1 MRAAIS
7 SVTVCSGETN
17 TISAQNRI
25 AKADPAS
32 SALPQRRSQSASPVA
47 REKPVPMIGFISGE
61 SSMAPIT
68 TAGDDSSRPRM
79 AMPALI
85 AVMKT

>member
-7 SVTVCSGETN
+7 SVTVCSGERN
-17 TISAQNRI
+17 TISAQNNM
-25 AKADPAS
+25 AKIDPAI
-32 SALPQRRSQSASPVA
+32 SALPQRRNQPASPVA
-47 REKPVPMIGFISGE
+47 SEKPVPMIGFISGD

-68 TAGDDSSRPRM
+68 TAGEDSSRPRM

-85 AVMKT
+85 AVMKI